1 MTLFG
6 YPAVLAGEVPV
17 VSVLA
22 QDSGPGV
29 QSEGTGKATPL
40 ALFVILLLLI
50 AVVLLGRS
58 LSRRIGGLGQ
68 RFDEERAERA
78 APKRVRRA
86 EAARA
91 ASAEAASTEGD
102 GSPSGQS
109 AGGEQ
114 RDDPGDG
121 VETGR

>member
-1 MTLFG
+1 MTVFG

-58 LSRRIGGLGQ
+58 LSRRIGSLGQ

-91 ASAEAASTEGD
+91 ALAEAPGAGSE
-102 GSPSGQS
+102 GSPSSQS
-109 AGGEQ
+109 AGGDQ
-114 RDDPGDG
+114 RDDPGGG
-121 VETGR
+121 VETDR